1 MEKHAFLTY
10 KPGNQRASFQA
21 LYFHFESNKM
31 KPVVEVQLDKR
42 AAATLE
48 EVGVPNLPGSPTFI
62 FLYPSMAPEGRLV
75 LYEFYL
81 E

>member
-48 EVGVPNLPGSPTFI
+48 EVGGPLTFLEVPHLSSSTPQWLLKGGWFSTNSI
-62 FLYPSMAPEGRLV
+62 
-75 LYEFYL
+75 
-81 E
+81 